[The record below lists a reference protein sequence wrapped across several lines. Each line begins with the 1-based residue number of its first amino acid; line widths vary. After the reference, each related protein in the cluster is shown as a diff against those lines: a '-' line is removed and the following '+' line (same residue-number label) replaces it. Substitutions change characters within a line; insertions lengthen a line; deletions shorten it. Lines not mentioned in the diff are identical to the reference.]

1 MIINFD
7 HPDAITGGS
16 SRKINVSSF
25 LIRNLS
31 ADVAN
36 AISREKIE
44 TSMNLDRALSINCIS
59 KLSKLMTEATNAKVN
74 HLNYDLFICNLLI

>member
-16 SRKINVSSF
+16 SRKINVSSV
-25 LIRNLS
+25 LIGNMS

-36 AISREKIE
+36 AISRKK
-44 TSMNLDRALSINCIS
+44 N
-59 KLSKLMTEATNAKVN
+59 
-74 HLNYDLFICNLLI
+74 